1 MIRTVGAALFALV
14 ALARP
19 LHAQG
24 ERWQVTL
31 EGDRYVWD
39 VRLVKLDGRS
49 LVVRQSDSLVR
60 VPVAKM
66 TELRLIQKSEA
77 EVGNGGAMAGA
88 MSALVGGDDEVHDL
102 RVLDLA
108 ARLDTIRAVLKTH
121 PPEAAEP

>member
-1 MIRTVGAALFALV
+1 MIRTAGAAVLALV
-14 ALARP
+14 ALAHP
-19 LHAQG
+19 LHAQA

-39 VRLVKLDGRS
+39 VSLVALDGRH
-49 LVVRQSDSLVR
+49 LLVRQSDSMVR

-66 TELRLIQKSEA
+66 TELRLIQKSQA
-77 EVGNGGAMAGA
+77 EVGRGGAMAGA

-102 RVLDLA
+102 RALDLA

-121 PPEAAEP
+121 PPEPAEP